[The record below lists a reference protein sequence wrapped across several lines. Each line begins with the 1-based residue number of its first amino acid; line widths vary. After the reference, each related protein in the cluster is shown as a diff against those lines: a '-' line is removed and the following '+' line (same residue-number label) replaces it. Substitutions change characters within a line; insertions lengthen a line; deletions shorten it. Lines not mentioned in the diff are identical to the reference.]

1 MIHFKNVTKEYG
13 KNNVALRNINLHIK
27 PKEFVSIIG
36 QSGAGKTTL
45 SKLLIAQELPTRG
58 SIVVGGWDITSIKN
72 YEIPYLR
79 RQIGV
84 IYQAF
89 SLLEGKT
96 VQENVAYA
104 LEVSGVPQKKIKKV
118 IKPLLSIVGL
128 EGKGKRYPHEI
139 SGGESQR
146 VAIARALAHRPKI
159 LIADEPTGNLD
170 TINAQEILDL
180 LKKINEFGTTVI
192 LMTHDK
198 DIVNLLRRRVIVMEE
213 GEIVR
218 DTEASKYSL

>member
-1 MIHFKNVTKEYG
+1 MIHFKNVSKEYKG
-13 KNNVALRNINLHIK
+13 SPALKGINLHIK

-45 SKLLIAQELPTRG
+45 SKLLIAQETPSTG
-58 SIVVGGWDITSIKN
+58 SITIGGWDITGIKN

-84 IYQAF
+84 VYQDF
-89 SLLEGKT
+89 SLLDGKT
-96 VQENVAYA
+96 VNENISYA
-104 LEVSGVPQKKIKKV
+104 LEVAGVPNKKIKKV
-118 IKPLLSIVGL
+118 TDPLLSIVGL
-128 EGKGKRYPHEI
+128 EGKGNRYPSQI

-159 LIADEPTGNLD
+159 LVADEPTGNLD

-180 LKKINEFGTTVI
+180 LKKINEFGTTVL

-198 DIVNLLRRRVIVMEE
+198 DIVNSLRRRVIVMEK
-213 GEIVR
+213 GEIVSDR
-218 DTEASKYSL
+218 ESGKYTL

>member
-45 SKLLIAQELPTRG
+45 SKLLIAQEMPTKG

-89 SLLEGKT
+89 LKEK
-96 VQENVAYA
+96 QF
-104 LEVSGVPQKKIKKV
+104 KK
-118 IKPLLSIVGL
+118 
-128 EGKGKRYPHEI
+128 
-139 SGGESQR
+139 
-146 VAIARALAHRPKI
+146 
-159 LIADEPTGNLD
+159 
-170 TINAQEILDL
+170 
-180 LKKINEFGTTVI
+180 
-192 LMTHDK
+192 M
-198 DIVNLLRRRVIVMEE
+198 LRMP
-213 GEIVR
+213 
-218 DTEASKYSL
+218 